1 MISKREQHLNFNEH
15 NAQCNI
21 QKGDNES
28 IISYLE
34 KRRELEN
41 ATTVKDKCE
50 HTYVRS
56 KESFLVCSKCGECKE
71 GSLAYEPLWNQ
82 KVPTKYE
89 YKRITYFKECLAQKQ
104 AHQNVNID
112 IAKDAVL
119 EEMYKYDVDK
129 HDLTPER
136 VRYFL
141 SKRGLSKYY
150 EHMYLIHNII
160 TDKQVVKISP
170 EIETE
175 LCRMFYEI
183 QKPFQKNK
191 PASRKNFLSY
201 SYTIHK
207 LLELLDQHDMAKQF
221 KLLKSIEKLRKQDEL
236 WKKICDDLGYVFIPS
251 I

>member
-1 MISKREQHLNFNEH
+1 MIARSEQHMNFNEH
-15 NAQCNI
+15 DAQCRI
-21 QKGDNES
+21 EKGDNES
-28 IISYLE
+28 VLKYLE
-34 KRRELEN
+34 KRYELEN
-41 ATTVKDKCE
+41 VVKKTDICQ

-56 KESFLVCSKCGECKE
+56 KETFLVCSICGQCKE

-112 IAKDAVL
+112 IAKEAVL
-119 EEMYKYDVDK
+119 EEMYKYNVDK
-129 HDLTPER
+129 KDLTPER

-150 EHMYLIHNII
+150 EHMYLIHNVI
-160 TDKQVVKISP
+160 TDKKVVQISP

-183 QKPFQKNK
+183 QQPFQKNK
-191 PASRKNFLSY
+191 PLHRKNFLSY

-207 LLELLDQHDMAKQF
+207 LLELLDEHEMAKQF
-221 KLLKSIEKLRKQDEL
+221 KLLKSIEKLRKQDDL
-236 WKKICDDLGYVFIPS
+236 WKKICDDLGYIFIPS